1 MLALI
6 MGLAMLA
13 CTPDQKMENP
23 GEIPENPENPEI
35 PETPEN
41 PDQPTEPEDQFLDCY
56 VLVTAGKTDWSGDY
70 LIAAEDRN
78 GKEVVFAKWQKFGR
92 PAAGVDLRN
101 FKDAEGRI
109 PASAVENCK
118 TVISRN
124 GEMYSVYVSNVGY
137 LGVEN
142 RHNITYIT
150 EVPVAER
157 FHWTLSYE
165 PDYGVSICNFEND
178 GQEILWNDA
187 PDCLWFGTYPS
198 AHDDIRPILLYERV
212 QIGLHPANVEQSRN

>member
-1 MLALI
+1 MKKTINLMLALI

-13 CTPDQKMENP
+13 CTPDQKIENP
-23 GEIPENPENPEI
+23 GETPEI
-35 PETPEN
+35 PAD
-41 PDQPTEPEDQFLDCY
+41 PDQPTGPEAQVLDCY
-56 VLVTAGKTDWSGDY
+56 VLVDADKTDWSGDY
-70 LIAAEDRN
+70 LIAAEDRY
-78 GKEVVFAKWQKFGR
+78 GKELVFAKWQKYGR

-109 PASAVENCK
+109 PASAVENFK
-118 TVISRN
+118 TVITRN

-142 RHNITYIT
+142 RHNFTFIT

-157 FHWTLSYE
+157 YHWSLYYE
-165 PDYGVSICNFEND
+165 PDYGVSICNFENE
-178 GQEILWNDA
+178 GREILWNDA
-187 PDCLWFGTYPS
+187 PDALWFGTYSS

-212 QIGLHPANVEQSRN
+212 QIPLSDN